1 MITSEKI
8 AQVLTTFGA
17 EESISNVQIRPDC
30 SVIARFESW
39 IDPER
44 PYHLIVRPIKEQQIL
59 CIYVS
64 PFLKVPKHSDI
75 SRKLLLLNLGL
86 GPANLCIKPPDETLL
101 YKIEYYYENSDGP
114 SREFCEWLL
123 SQCIAGVRGVERV
136 LFYENMIER
145 GIPKETAEGITNTL
159 FGDRF
164 TTEWNHLME
173 TKKP

>member
-1 MITSEKI
+1 MITSKEI
-8 AQVLTTFGA
+8 AQVLSIFG
-17 EESISNVQIRPDC
+17 EKESISNVQIRPDY

-39 IDPER
+39 IDPEW
-44 PYHLIVRPIKEQQIL
+44 PYHLIVRPIKEQQVL

-64 PFLKVPKHSDI
+64 PLLKVPKHSDV

-114 SREFCEWLL
+114 SSEFFVWLL
-123 SQCIAGVRGVERV
+123 RQCIVGLRGVERV
-136 LFYENMIER
+136 LFYENMVAR
-145 GIPKETAEGITNTL
+145 GIPEETAEGITNTL

-164 TTEWNHLME
+164 TTEWNHLIE